1 MSAKNLDGRG
11 RFRRC
16 FVGIRM
22 SPEEKELLDNYAA
35 LCGLNKQ
42 DYLIDRALRKDI
54 TVENSPKI
62 YKALNDKLTQ
72 ILTELRR
79 INCGDISEEMNET
92 IRFIAGILGEMK

>member
-11 RFRRC
+11 RFRSC

-42 DYLIDRALRKDI
+42 DYLIDRAL
-54 TVENSPKI
+54 
-62 YKALNDKLTQ
+62 
-72 ILTELRR
+72 
-79 INCGDISEEMNET
+79 
-92 IRFIAGILGEMK
+92 